1 VPPWVIVGPPLPA
14 STAGYTLPHI
24 EASMKPSFVPALIL
38 VPALIATPVLLPGC
52 SSKSERT
59 NPVTTAVQE
68 PFESN
73 DLAPSSVFVH
83 TFTTLGSFS
92 YRCRIHGG
100 MSGTITVTSG
110 GADSVTVSIAGIAF
124 GAPSSAVKLGG

>member
-1 VPPWVIVGPPLPA
+1 MQTLPDPAPPWGILGTALPA
-14 STAGYTLPHI
+14 STGRDTLPQI
-24 EASMKPSFVPALIL
+24 EESMKPSFVPALIL

-52 SSKSERT
+52 SSKNKGT

-92 YRCRIHGG
+92 YRCRIHG
-100 MSGTITVTSG
+100 
-110 GADSVTVSIAGIAF
+110 
-124 GAPSSAVKLGG
+124 